1 MELPCG
7 SVLTVEPADMD
18 YKKKQQVI
26 QSKESEVIEKVLK
39 NDEEDIVQSSEL
51 VDEEDDLDDFF
62 QSL

>member
-18 YKKKQQVI
+18 YKKKQSK
-26 QSKESEVIEKVLK
+26 QSDKVIEKTTLK